1 MRTEEH
7 QSSEWLS
14 ATELGQWLGLGRTK
28 TYTLLREEIPSYRI
42 GGRTLRVRREDIEA
56 WLQGNRHSHRND

>member
-1 MRTEEH
+1 MRTQEH

-14 ATELGQWLGLGRTK
+14 PTDLGQWLGLGRTK

-42 GGRTLRVRREDIEA
+42 GRRTLRVRREDIDA
-56 WLQGNRHSHRND
+56 WLRTNRHSQQN